1 MKKHI
6 SVTHSLQDDIVEGR
20 LIDIQRKINELIKEY
35 GEESCITLDAGHN
48 NISID
53 ISFEREE
60 TDEEYQA
67 RLKKEETTKKKKIKK
82 EEREFQEFLRLKKKY
97 G

>member
-6 SVTHSLQDDIVEGR
+6 SVTHSLEDDIIEGR
-20 LIDIQRKINELIKEY
+20 LIDIQHKINELIEEY
-35 GEESCITLDAGHN
+35 GEESSITLDAGYN
-48 NISID
+48 NVSID

-67 RLKKEETTKKKKIKK
+67 RLKKEETANKKKMKQ
-82 EEREFQEFLRLKKKY
+82 EEREYQEFLRLKEKY

>member
-6 SVTHSLQDDIVEGR
+6 SVTHSLEDGIVEGR
-20 LIDIQRKINELIKEY
+20 LIDIQHKINELIEEY
-35 GEESCITLDAGHN
+35 GEESSITLDSGYN

-60 TDEEYQA
+60 TDEEYQE
-67 RLKKEETTKKKKIKK
+67 RLKKEETANKKKMKQ
-82 EEREFQEFLRLKKKY
+82 EEREYQEFLRLKEKY